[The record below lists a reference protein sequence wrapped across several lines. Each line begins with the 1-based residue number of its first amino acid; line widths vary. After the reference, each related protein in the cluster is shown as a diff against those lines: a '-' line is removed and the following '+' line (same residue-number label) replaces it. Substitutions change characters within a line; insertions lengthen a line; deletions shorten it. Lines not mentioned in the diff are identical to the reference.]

1 MYKKVFCGFF
11 IVVLLLNLTACSG
24 RCADITKKK
33 DSADVEG
40 VLSVNLCDEKG
51 IVSVQVYDDAVT
63 AEKHASVL
71 DLFSTGWGYDQRYV
85 KFTISSSKNIISVKH
100 VGSALCLVTD
110 GANFYTT
117 NLDNVNLIKEEG
129 SNVNGEAWMS
139 KADGNIDTLVI
150 ELENGDK
157 YYVAYK
163 DIS

>member
-1 MYKKVFCGFF
+1 MYKKVFNGFF

-24 RCADITKKK
+24 RYADITKNE

-51 IVSVQVYDDAVT
+51 TVSVYVYEDAAT

-71 DLFSTGWGYDQRYV
+71 DLFPTGWGYGQRRV
-85 KFTISSSKNIISVKH
+85 EFTISSSQNIISVKH
-100 VGSALCLVTD
+100 VGSALSLVTN
-110 GANFYTT
+110 GWSFYTT

-129 SNVNGEAWMS
+129 TNVKGEAWMS
-139 KADGNIDTLVI
+139 KDDGNIDTLVI

-163 DIS
+163 DID